1 MFTTID
7 GFVSEWNQ
15 ECRMTLE
22 VMNALTD
29 ASLSQSIREDRRT
42 LGQLAWHLVKSP
54 QFMAQCGLAFEGPSE
69 DEAIQRSAAAIAD
82 EYRRIGERLVHAVQ
96 TQWQDEDLAKSQVL
110 FGQEWQNGATLRF
123 TLMHQAHHRG
133 QMTVL
138 MSQAGL
144 RVPGLYGPTYETW
157 VERGMTPLV

>member
-1 MFTTID
+1 MFTTIE

-15 ECRMTLE
+15 EYQITLN

-29 ASLSQSIREDRRT
+29 ASLSQAIRGDRRT
-42 LGQLAWHLVKSP
+42 LGGLAWHLVESLGY
-54 QFMAQCGLAFEGPSE
+54 MSQCGLSYEGPAK
-69 DEAIQRSAAAIAD
+69 DEAIRQSAAAIAE
-82 EYRRIGERLVHAVQ
+82 EYRKLGERMVQAVQ
-96 TQWQDEDLAKSQVL
+96 TQWKDEDLARTQML
-110 FGQEWQNGATLRF
+110 FGEEWQNGATLRF
-123 TLMHQAHHRG
+123 TVMHQVHHRG

-144 RVPGLYGPTYETW
+144 RVPDVYGPTYDTW